1 MLVLIF
7 VAVVVDFK
15 VVVVVKP
22 TTGNVC
28 VVPPVSAANK
38 AEISLKIF
46 EEETVG
52 EGVVVPAAWGRSDCN
67 CNKRH

>member
-15 VVVVVKP
+15 VVVVVVKP

-38 AEISLKIF
+38 AEISLKIQIVI
-46 EEETVG
+46 TYIKYLSTLV
-52 EGVVVPAAWGRSDCN
+52 
-67 CNKRH
+67 

>member
-1 MLVLIF
+1 MIF
-7 VAVVVDFK
+7 VAV